1 MGREGAPPLGPG
13 PSPGPSPGPWW
24 SPSLGSGGAPFRDPV
39 GACTNVY
46 STCHNKRPPLGPGG
60 GDGQALSNKVGGGM
74 EELVPVVW
82 ARGGMGMR
90 CPVVLDVKPWFGTF
104 ISEFI

>member
-1 MGREGAPPLGPG
+1 MYI
-13 PSPGPSPGPWW
+13 
-24 SPSLGSGGAPFRDPV
+24 
-39 GACTNVY
+39 Y

-60 GDGQALSNKVGGGM
+60 EDGQALSNKVGGGM

>member
-1 MGREGAPPLGPG
+1 MNIYTLHVIISA
-13 PSPGPSPGPWW
+13 
-24 SPSLGSGGAPFRDPV
+24 
-39 GACTNVY
+39 
-46 STCHNKRPPLGPGG
+46 PPLGPGG

-90 CPVVLDVKPWFGTF
+90 CPVVLDVKPWFGTY
-104 ISEFI
+104 ISEFISLTLDSLQSIL

>member
-1 MGREGAPPLGPG
+1 MYPITPLLSEGTFPP
-13 PSPGPSPGPWW
+13 
-24 SPSLGSGGAPFRDPV
+24 FIIH
-39 GACTNVY
+39 TVY
-46 STCHNKRPPLGPGG
+46 SRCHNKPPPLGPGG

>member
-1 MGREGAPPLGPG
+1 MYLYIVYYYMY
-13 PSPGPSPGPWW
+13 
-24 SPSLGSGGAPFRDPV
+24 LYIYIYI
-39 GACTNVY
+39 Y

>member
-1 MGREGAPPLGPG
+1 MWVVKTGGPTVGAALGVAAAGAAGCRVAFGGGAGAPVWLIK
-13 PSPGPSPGPWW
+13 S
-24 SPSLGSGGAPFRDPV
+24 ARK
-39 GACTNVY
+39 A
-46 STCHNKRPPLGPGG
+46 KRG
-60 GDGQALSNKVGGGM
+60 GGGM